1 LTATHPIKPT
11 STRCPSAW
19 QPNPR
24 QRLHLAMRKICSEN
38 RDHYIPERVLQLCL
52 MPLLTIDISF
62 LFLSIEIGL
71 LIIRHSR

>member
-38 RDHYIPERVLQLCL
+38 RDHYSLRADAFVDIGVLRTL
-52 MPLLTIDISF
+52 
-62 LFLSIEIGL
+62 IEVL
-71 LIIRHSR
+71 VDR